1 MVSEKN
7 LTIELGYLLFGFSGL
22 EVLISTD
29 ERFRNYKNDLFSHK
43 SRELDR
49 ELMGIEENN
58 RINASIS
65 SYLRLLSGHFQLPSS
80 LKTLEYL
87 IRRYK

>member
-1 MVSEKN
+1 MN
-7 LTIELGYLLFGFSGL
+7 FLGL
-22 EVLISTD
+22 EVLISID
-29 ERFRNYKNDLFSHK
+29 GRFKNYKNDLFSHK

-49 ELMGIEENN
+49 ELTGIEENN
-58 RINASIS
+58 KINASIS
-65 SYLRLLSGHFQLPSS
+65 LYLRLLSGHFELPSA

>member
-1 MVSEKN
+1 M
-7 LTIELGYLLFGFSGL
+7 
-22 EVLISTD
+22 D

-43 SRELDR
+43 SKDMDR

-58 RINASIS
+58 RINSTIS
-65 SYLRLLSGHFQLPSS
+65 SYLRLVSAYFQLPSS
-80 LKTLEYL
+80 IKTLEYL

>member
-1 MVSEKN
+1 MA
-7 LTIELGYLLFGFSGL
+7 GL
-22 EVLISTD
+22 EVLVSAD

-58 RINASIS
+58 QINIAIS
-65 SYLRLLSGHFQLPSS
+65 SYLRLLSGYFQLPSA

-87 IRRYK
+87 IRRFK